1 MKHQLSLLLFF
12 ICLELIAGSFTE
24 TYADEKYVQA
34 NVADPFIELRTGPAS
49 GYPIFYVAEQGEWI
63 EILYSKTAW
72 YKVRLKS
79 EKEGW
84 VHKDQLKRTLD
95 VDGDYLAIDD
105 PGFNEFVNR
114 NWEIGVLSGS
124 FEGADSITM
133 YGGYHLTKNLS
144 SEIALSQALGNF
156 SEIRS
161 ATINIINEPFPELQ
175 PFKWLPWV
183 EDVGFSPFFGVGV
196 GVMETLPRAT
206 LVQVEDRTD
215 NLLFVT
221 TGAKMYL
228 TRRFLLQLEYRN
240 LAILTDRNDNEKA
253 EEWKI
258 GFSIFF

>member
-1 MKHQLSLLLFF
+1 MDLISRFCSVILFVV
-12 ICLELIAGSFTE
+12 LMTTTTQAEDA
-24 TYADEKYVQA
+24 YVQA
-34 NVADPFIELRTGPAS
+34 YVTDPYIEMRTGPAS
-49 GYPIFYVAEQGEWI
+49 SYPIFFVAEQGEWI
-63 EILYSKTAW
+63 EILKSKTTW
-72 YKVRLKS
+72 YKVRLLTG
-79 EKEGW
+79 KEGW

-95 VDGDYLAIDD
+95 VDGDLLNIDD
-105 PGFNEFVNR
+105 PDFDEFINR
-114 NWEIGVLSGS
+114 TWEVGVLNGD
-124 FEGADSITM
+124 FEGASSITL

-144 SEIALSQALGNF
+144 TEIAVSQALGNF
-156 SEIRS
+156 SEIRT
-161 ATINIINEPFPELQ
+161 ATMNVINEPFPEFQ
-175 PFKWLPWV
+175 PFTWV
-183 EDVGFSPFFGVGV
+183 PGMENIGLSPFFGVGA

-221 TGAKMYL
+221 AGAKIYL